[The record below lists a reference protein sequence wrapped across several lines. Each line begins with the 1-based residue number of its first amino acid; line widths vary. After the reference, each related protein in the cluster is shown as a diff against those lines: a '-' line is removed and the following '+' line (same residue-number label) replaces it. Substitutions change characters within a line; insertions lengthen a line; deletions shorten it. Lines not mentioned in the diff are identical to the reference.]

1 MVVQRRFAEHCIIW
15 IKTSQSPCQ
24 CRLAEQ
30 VDAKLTLDLR
40 LAQRRRV
47 GSNQN
52 QLRLP
57 LSQGLERRLV
67 AERDFARLDDEVQ
80 ALVQRSLL
88 FLVDWVPRAMLTI
101 RGAEKML
108 RCCLWENPAR
118 GKILLEEHRSH

>member
-47 GSNQN
+47 GSNQD

-80 ALVQRSLL
+80 ALVQRVAALL
-88 FLVDWVPRAMLTI
+88 ARFGSASHVDDS
-101 RGAEKML
+101 
-108 RCCLWENPAR
+108 RC
-118 GKILLEEHRSH
+118 